1 MNEER
6 KQFRTGNIIE
16 FQKIEKPEDV
26 LVVKILE
33 LYPCKSFRELY
44 SMFPAGDFGH
54 EGESVDSLVENIR
67 DIYSE
72 ERENRDGVL
81 GIRVEVINDFVGG
94 KMERVYNKLVRDR
107 IPEIIKND
115 GNEPVIRIMEKAEY
129 KQSLFK
135 KLHEEINEF
144 TEDES
149 IEELCDVL
157 EVIDA
162 LKTVLGYSDESIS
175 EIKSKKQAANGAF
188 NDRIF
193 LEKVIV
199 KDK

>member
-1 MNEER
+1 MR
-6 KQFRTGNIIE
+6 HK
-16 FQKIEKPEDV
+16 K
-26 LVVKILE
+26 
-33 LYPCKSFRELY
+33 
-44 SMFPAGDFGH
+44 
-54 EGESVDSLVENIR
+54 
-67 DIYSE
+67 

-81 GIRVEVINDFVGG
+81 GIRVEVMNVFAGG

-107 IPEIIKND
+107 IPEIIRND
-115 GNEPVIRIMEKAEY
+115 GNESVIRIMEKAEY

-135 KLHEEINEF
+135 KLHEEISEF

-162 LKTVLGYSDESIS
+162 LKAVLGYSDEAIG
-175 EIKSKKQAANGAF
+175 EIKSKKQTKNGAF